1 MTKFLWLDNKT
12 QADYKLFFKKETF
25 EMIKIWEHR
34 RLVVD
39 ELLSDD
45 VVCKPRNLSTEKEEY
60 LRTWIGSIYE
70 KYIKILNVY
79 SRYTKYLHII

>member
-12 QADYKLFFKKETF
+12 KADYKLIFKKETF

-39 ELLSDD
+39 ELLSDE
-45 VVCKPRNLSTEKEEY
+45 VACKPRKLSTEKEEY
-60 LRTWIGSIYE
+60 LTTLIGSIYN
-70 KYIKILNVY
+70 L
-79 SRYTKYLHII
+79 